1 MQAVGHVIPGIR
13 CINPILRNE
22 NRAMNEAEIEKR
34 QFDVRV
40 IIDDAITSLMLARLH
55 QTNSIEIT
63 HDPIS
68 NQDG

>member
-1 MQAVGHVIPGIR
+1 
-13 CINPILRNE
+13 
-22 NRAMNEAEIEKR
+22 MNEAEIEKR